1 MPFEKKSKKGRP
13 KGIITTGYT
22 YLTSEEKEAYRS
34 DSVREH
40 RQNTLA
46 VTAKP
51 KAPPKTVK
59 SKNTSKFS
67 FSPNTRCQRK
77 LQSQKRIHHKNKIL
91 KTITIVSRSLWNKQ
105 NNSTTEDGFNL
116 EDSQS
121 GYSVTSTNS
130 QPDNMDVETNTED
143 SVESDSEKHA
153 SIPSTTEYRY

>member
-1 MPFEKKSKKGRP
+1 M
-13 KGIITTGYT
+13 
-22 YLTSEEKEAYRS
+22 
-34 DSVREH
+34 
-40 RQNTLA
+40 
-46 VTAKP
+46 
-51 KAPPKTVK
+51 
-59 SKNTSKFS
+59 
-67 FSPNTRCQRK
+67 
-77 LQSQKRIHHKNKIL
+77 
-91 KTITIVSRSLWNKQ
+91 KTITIVARSLWNKQ